1 MIIICLGYNGHGR
14 EAYAAEQAKKE
25 GVPLIRFPE
34 NGLHPRDV
42 MELVKSWVK
51 KDLDL
56 VVETHSEA
64 VVSELGNQVDLKNI
78 APWCVHLR
86 MVIEPGV
93 VKEFEFDS
101 DGAIEGGWPIGY
113 FC

>member
-1 MIIICLGYNGHGR
+1 MLIICLGYNGQGR
-14 EAYAAEQAKKE
+14 EEYAKEQAEKYD
-25 GVPLIRFPE
+25 VTLVRFPE

-42 MELVKSWVK
+42 RDLVKFWVE

-64 VVSELGNQVDLKNI
+64 VVSELGGLVEMKAI
-78 APWCVHLR
+78 TPWAVHLR
-86 MVIEPGV
+86 MVTEPGV